1 MYIFIK
7 NKKCIL
13 IVLFGLIPILF
24 KNNYLFTSIED
35 DDEMSIIINM
45 KNLTEGKHKF
55 FHEIMKDLNSTR
67 NFYFINTNGKSLI
80 ENLNKIVENETV
92 KIVQSNFPDS
102 IFLPLVVSLY
112 GNSIPKLVLFIE
124 GEELFNCDRIE
135 FIKWVNKVTNEIKTK
150 NYDYIF
156 GNSLLINGK
165 KIGCSLLITKSSI
178 IQHLLYYTDSDT
190 THANPFIQLSLS
202 TQANFSFILFNGS
215 IKFSSLENINDRFSQ
230 NIECPSIS
238 DKPFP
243 SLGIM
248 IPAFKR
254 NYFSISFQSFSRQTF
269 KPKFYIILQNDN
281 IKHFNLS
288 NIQNM
293 VNEPVYHIWMQNW
306 NSYFFLNLRLSSVLP
321 CDFILKY
328 DDDQWPNDIHLN
340 EYLINS
346 IRNKNIILGLRGF
359 AVEKSVCG
367 YSPKYY
373 KKKKFEET
381 INDHIAVPELIRRG
395 YLKLDA
401 RTKIFRQYG
410 LEDVAL
416 SVNSNLFCNVT
427 SKTIIMNLTEK
438 QNDGN
443 SQAIDNQI
451 VSAIKREKVY
461 NFDFFMSSYCFFIHS
476 GYKPKKW
483 GEFRIPEKDYINNSI
498 NHKRIF

>member
-1 MYIFIK
+1 MNIFIK
-7 NKKCIL
+7 NKICIIILLFRL
-13 IVLFGLIPILF
+13 ISILF
-24 KNNYLFTSIED
+24 TNNYLFTSID
-35 DDEMSIIINM
+35 NDDEMSIIINM
-45 KNLTEGKHKF
+45 KNLTEEKHKF

-67 NFYFINTNGKSLI
+67 NFYFVNTKGKSLI
-80 ENLNKIVENETV
+80 ENLNEIVGNEPV

-102 IFLPLVVSLY
+102 IFLPLVLSLY
-112 GNSIPKLVLFIE
+112 GNNIPKLVLFIE
-124 GEELFNCDRIE
+124 GEDLFNSDRIE
-135 FIKWVNKVTNEIKTK
+135 LITWVNKVTNEIKTK

-156 GNSLLINGK
+156 GNSQLINEK
-165 KIGCSLLITKSSI
+165 KIGCSLLLTKSSI

-202 TQANFSFILFNGS
+202 TQANFSYMLFNGS

-230 NIECPSIS
+230 NIECPSIN

-248 IPAFKR
+248 IPTFKR
-254 NYFSISFQSFSRQTF
+254 NYFSLSFQSFSKQTF

-306 NSYFFLNLRLSSVLP
+306 NSYFFLNLRFSSVLP

-328 DDDQWPNDIHLN
+328 DDDQWPNDVYLN

-346 IRNKNIILGLRGF
+346 IRNKNAILGLRGF
-359 AVEKSVCG
+359 IVGKSICR

-373 KKKKFEET
+373 NKIEKDVH
-381 INDHIAVPELIRRG
+381 DHVAVPELIRRG

-401 RTKIFRQYG
+401 RNKIFRQYG

-416 SVNSNLFCNVT
+416 SINSNLLCNVT
-427 SKTIIMNLTEK
+427 SKTKKKFKFNLRI
-438 QNDGN
+438 N
-443 SQAIDNQI
+443 
-451 VSAIKREKVY
+451 IK
-461 NFDFFMSSYCFFIHS
+461 H
-476 GYKPKKW
+476 
-483 GEFRIPEKDYINNSI
+483 
-498 NHKRIF
+498 

>member
-1 MYIFIK
+1 MDIYFKNKIFIAILLYEL
-7 NKKCIL
+7 IL
-13 IVLFGLIPILF
+13 ILFSPS
-24 KNNYLFTSIED
+24 YLFTSID
-35 DDEMSIIINM
+35 DFDEISVVINM
-45 KNLTEGKHKF
+45 KNLTKDKHIF
-55 FHEIMKDLNSTR
+55 FYEIMKDLNSTR
-67 NFYFINTNGKSLI
+67 NFYFIKTSGKSLLD
-80 ENLNKIVENETV
+80 NLNDLVENKSV
-92 KIVQSNFPDS
+92 KIIQSNFPDS

-112 GNSIPKLVLFIE
+112 GNNVPKLVLFIE
-124 GEELFNCDRIE
+124 GEEFLNINGNELVKWARIA
-135 FIKWVNKVTNEIKTK
+135 INEINMK

-156 GNSLLINGK
+156 GNSQFIK
-165 KIGCSLLITKSSI
+165 EKQIGCSLLLSKSSI

-190 THANPFIQLSLS
+190 THANPFLQLSLS
-202 TQANFSFILFNGS
+202 TQATFRFLQFNNSF
-215 IKFSSLENINDRFSQ
+215 KFSALENINNKISQ
-230 NIECPSIS
+230 NILCPSIA
-238 DKPFP
+238 DKSFP

-254 NYFSISFQSFSRQTF
+254 DYFSNSFKSFSKQTF
-269 KPKFYIILQNDN
+269 KPKFYIIIQNDN
-281 IKHFNLS
+281 IKHFNLT

-306 NSYFFLNLRLSSVLP
+306 NSFFFLNLRLSSILP

-359 AVEKSVCG
+359 AIDKPVCG
-367 YSPKYY
+367 YSPKFY
-373 KKKKFEET
+373 KNIEKD
-381 INDHIAVPELIRRG
+381 IQDHTAVPELIRRG

-401 RTKIFRQYG
+401 RNKIFRLYG

-416 SVNSNLFCNVT
+416 SVNSYLLCNAT
-427 SKTIIMNLTEK
+427 SKIIKMNLIEK

-451 VSAIKREKVY
+451 VSSMKKEKIY

-476 GYKPKKW
+476 GYIPRKW
-483 GEFRIPEKDYINNSI
+483 DEFRIPQKDYINISI
-498 NHKRIF
+498 AHKRLF